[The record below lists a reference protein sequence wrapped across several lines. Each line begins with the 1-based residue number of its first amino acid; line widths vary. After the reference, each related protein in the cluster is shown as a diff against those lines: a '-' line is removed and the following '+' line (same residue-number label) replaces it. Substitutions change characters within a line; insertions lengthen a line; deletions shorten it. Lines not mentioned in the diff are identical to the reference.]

1 MGQLYAIEQEIGRYL
16 ADQEEAEIAAEAV
29 EARATEYRADD
40 AKLREAESWVA
51 GSFESEHYTDV
62 TLALHA
68 LHHKGATQDVL
79 ANLFALA
86 KVEAAAVD
94 AQLAE
99 LAERDLRDEAEQR
112 ACDAAEAAAER
123 RVAA

>member
-1 MGQLYAIEQEIGRYL
+1 MALYAIEHEIGRHL

-29 EARATEYRADD
+29 EARADEYRTDD
-40 AKLREAESWVA
+40 AKLREAESWTA
-51 GSFESEHYTDV
+51 GSFEPEHYTDV

-68 LHHKGATQDVL
+68 LHHRGATLDVL
-79 ANLFALA
+79 TKLFGLA

-94 AQLAE
+94 AQLTE

-112 ACDAAEAAAER
+112 ACDAAEAAAD